1 MLEQIKTDLTAAMKQ
16 QNMVKVSVLRMVI
29 AEANNF
35 RIAKQ
40 VDPTAEDLT
49 TIIQKEVKQREES
62 KLLAEQMGRRDLVE
76 KSESEKKVLISY
88 LPEQISQEE
97 LSRVIDDAVT
107 ETGAKSMAEMGKVMA
122 SLMPKIKGRADGTTV
137 SQMVRDRL
145 SS

>member
-1 MLEQIKTDLTAAMKQ
+1 MLEQIKTDLTTAMKQ

-40 VDPTAEDLT
+40 VDPTNEDLVG
-49 TIIQKEVKQREES
+49 IIQKEVKQRDES
-62 KLLAEQMGRRDLVE
+62 KLLAEQMGRTDLVE
-76 KSESEKKVLISY
+76 KSESEKKVLMGY

-122 SLMPKIKGRADGTTV
+122 SLMPKIKGRADGSMV

-145 SS
+145 GS